1 MQMNNKVALVAGAS
15 GLTGGYLLN
24 LLLEAPEYREVIA
37 YVRKH
42 SGNRH
47 PKLKEVIVDWDML
60 QEPVVADDVYCCLGT
75 TIKKAGS
82 QEAFRKVD
90 YDYPL
95 QLAQI
100 QFQGGSQQFLLVSA
114 IGADAKS
121 SIFYSRV
128 KGELENA
135 LQAIGYTS
143 LQIFRPSFIAGPRNE
158 SRPGERIGLAIFSF
172 LSPLFIGPLKKY
184 APIHAEQIAR
194 AMLRTAQKNEQGT
207 KLYDSAVTDELG
219 K

>member
-1 MQMNNKVALVAGAS
+1 MNKTALIAGAS

-24 LLLEAPEYREVIA
+24 LLLESPEYSTVIA
-37 YVRKH
+37 YVRKS
-42 SGNRH
+42 SGLTH
-47 PKLKEVIVDWDML
+47 PKLKEIVVDWETL
-60 QEPVVADDVYCCLGT
+60 QEPVAAVDIFCCLGT

-82 QEAFRKVD
+82 QEAFRRVD
-90 YDYPL
+90 YNYPL
-95 QLAQI
+95 QLAQL
-100 QFQGGSQQFLLVSA
+100 QYRGGSQQFLLVSA
-114 IGADAKS
+114 MGADAKS

-135 LQAIGYTS
+135 LQSIGYKS
-143 LQIFRPSFIAGPRNE
+143 LLIFRPSFIAGPRKE
-158 SRPGERIGLAIFSF
+158 SRTGEMIGLAIFSI

-184 APIHAEQIAR
+184 APIQAEHIAR

>member
-1 MQMNNKVALVAGAS
+1 MNKTALLAGAS

-24 LLLEAPEYREVIA
+24 LLLESPEYSSVIA
-37 YVRKH
+37 YVRKS
-42 SGNRH
+42 SGLTH
-47 PKLKEVIVDWDML
+47 PKLKEIVVDWETL
-60 QEPVVADDVYCCLGT
+60 QEPVAAEDVFCCLGT

-82 QEAFRKVD
+82 QEAFRRVD
-90 YDYPL
+90 YNYPL

-100 QFQGGSQQFLLVSA
+100 QLRGGSQQFLLVSA

-121 SIFYSRV
+121 SVFYSRV

-135 LQAIGYTS
+135 LQSIGYKS
-143 LQIFRPSFIAGPRNE
+143 LHIFRPSFIAGPRKE
-158 SRPGERIGLAIFSF
+158 SRPGERIGLAIFSL

-184 APIHAEQIAR
+184 APIQAEHIAR
-194 AMLRTAQKNEQGT
+194 AMLRAAQKNQPGI
-207 KLYDSAVTDELG
+207 KVYDSAVTDELG

>member
-1 MQMNNKVALVAGAS
+1 MNKTALIAGAS

-24 LLLEAPEYREVIA
+24 LLLESPEYSTIIA
-37 YVRKH
+37 YVRKS
-42 SGNRH
+42 SGLTH
-47 PKLKEVIVDWDML
+47 PKLKEIVVDWETL
-60 QEPVVADDVYCCLGT
+60 QEPVAAEDIFCCLGT

-82 QEAFRKVD
+82 QEAFRRVD
-90 YDYPL
+90 YNYPL
-95 QLAQI
+95 QLAQL
-100 QFQGGSQQFLLVSA
+100 QYRGGSQQFLLVSA
-114 IGADAKS
+114 MGADAKS

-135 LQAIGYTS
+135 LQSIGYKS
-143 LQIFRPSFIAGPRNE
+143 LHIFRPSFIAGPRKE
-158 SRPGERIGLAIFSF
+158 SRTGEKIGLAIFSI

-184 APIHAEQIAR
+184 APIQAEHIAR

>member
-1 MQMNNKVALVAGAS
+1 MNKTALIAGSS
-15 GLTGGYLLN
+15 GLTGGYLLTR
-24 LLLEAPEYREVIA
+24 LLESPTYSTVIA
-37 YVRKH
+37 YVRKSSGIVH
-42 SGNRH
+42 S
-47 PKLKEVIVDWDML
+47 KLREIVVDWDTL
-60 QEPVVADDVYCCLGT
+60 QEPVTADDVFCCLGT

-95 QLAQI
+95 RLAQT
-100 QFQGGSQQFLLVSA
+100 QFRAGSQQFLLVSA

-135 LQAIGYTS
+135 LQTIGYKS
-143 LQIFRPSFIAGPRNE
+143 VHIFRPSFIAGPRKE

-172 LSPLFIGPLKKY
+172 LAPLFIGPLKKY
-184 APIHAEQIAR
+184 APIHAEHIAQ
-194 AMLRTAQKNEQGT
+194 AMLRMAQKNEPGIHV
-207 KLYDSAVTDELG
+207 YDSAVTNELG

>member
-1 MQMNNKVALVAGAS
+1 MNKTALLAGAS

-24 LLLEAPEYREVIA
+24 LLLESPEYSSVIA
-37 YVRKH
+37 YVRKS
-42 SGNRH
+42 SGLTH
-47 PKLKEVIVDWDML
+47 PKLKEIVVNWENL
-60 QEPVVADDVYCCLGT
+60 QEPVAAEDVFCCLGT

-82 QEAFRKVD
+82 QEAFRRVD
-90 YDYPL
+90 YNYPL

-100 QFQGGSQQFLLVSA
+100 QLRGGSQQFLLASA

-135 LQAIGYTS
+135 LQSIGYKS
-143 LQIFRPSFIAGPRNE
+143 LHIFRPSFIAGPRKE
-158 SRPGERIGLAIFSF
+158 SRPGERIGLAIFSL

-184 APIHAEQIAR
+184 APIQAAHIAR
-194 AMLRTAQKNEQGT
+194 AMFRAAQKNQPGIT
-207 KLYDSAVTDELG
+207 VYDSAVTDELG

>member
-1 MQMNNKVALVAGAS
+1 MNKIALIAGAS

-24 LLLEAPEYREVIA
+24 GLLESPTYSSVIA
-37 YVRKH
+37 YVRKK
-42 SGNRH
+42 SGLTH
-47 PKLKEVIVDWDML
+47 PKLKEIVVDWDTL
-60 QEPVVADDVYCCLGT
+60 PEPVTADDVFCCLGT

-95 QLAQI
+95 QLAKI
-100 QFQGGSQQFLLVSA
+100 QFRGGSQQFLLVSA
-114 IGADAKS
+114 IGADATS

-135 LQAIGYTS
+135 VQAIGYKS
-143 LQIFRPSFIAGPRNE
+143 VHIFRPSFIAGPRKE
-158 SRPGERIGLAIFSF
+158 SRPGERIGLAIFSW
-172 LSPLFIGPLKKY
+172 LAPLFIGSLKKY
-184 APIHAEQIAR
+184 APIHAEHIAR
-194 AMLRTAQKNEQGT
+194 AMLRTAEKNESGVHV
-207 KLYDSAVTDELG
+207 YDSAVTNELG

>member
-1 MQMNNKVALVAGAS
+1 MSKTALIAGAS

-24 LLLEAPEYREVIA
+24 LLLESPAYSLVIA
-37 YVRKH
+37 YVRKS
-42 SGNRH
+42 SGITH
-47 PKLKEVIVDWDML
+47 PKLKEIVVNWETL
-60 QEPVVADDVYCCLGT
+60 QEPVVADDIFCCLGT

-90 YDYPL
+90 FQYPL

-100 QFQGGSQQFLLVSA
+100 QFRGGSQQFMLVSA
-114 IGADAKS
+114 IGADSKS

-135 LQAIGYTS
+135 LQAIGYKS
-143 LQIFRPSFIAGPRNE
+143 IHIFRPSFIAGPRKE

-172 LSPLFIGPLKKY
+172 VAPLFIGPLKKY
-184 APIHAEQIAR
+184 APIHAEHIAQ
-194 AMLRTAQKNEQGT
+194 AMMRIAQKNEPGIHV
-207 KLYDSAVTDELG
+207 YDSAVTNELG

>member
-1 MQMNNKVALVAGAS
+1 MNKTALLAGAS

-24 LLLEAPEYREVIA
+24 LLLESPEYSSVIA
-37 YVRKH
+37 YVRKS
-42 SGNRH
+42 SGLTH
-47 PKLKEVIVDWDML
+47 PKLKEIVVDWENL
-60 QEPVVADDVYCCLGT
+60 QEPVAAEDVFCCLGT

-82 QEAFRKVD
+82 QEAFRRVD

-100 QFQGGSQQFLLVSA
+100 QLRGGSQQFLLVSA
-114 IGADAKS
+114 MGADAKS
-121 SIFYSRV
+121 AIFYSRV

-135 LQAIGYTS
+135 LQSIGYKS
-143 LQIFRPSFIAGPRNE
+143 LHIFRPSFIAGPRKE
-158 SRPGERIGLAIFSF
+158 SRTGEKIGLAIFSL

-184 APIHAEQIAR
+184 APIHAEHIAR
-194 AMLRTAQKNEQGT
+194 AMLRTAQKVVSGT
-207 KLYDSAVTDELG
+207 KVYDSAVTNEIG

>member
-1 MQMNNKVALVAGAS
+1 MNKTALIAGAS

-24 LLLEAPEYREVIA
+24 LLLESPEYSSVIA
-37 YVRKH
+37 YVRKS
-42 SGNRH
+42 SGLTH
-47 PKLKEVIVDWDML
+47 PKLKEIVVDWETL
-60 QEPVVADDVYCCLGT
+60 QEPVAAEDVFCCLGT

-82 QEAFRKVD
+82 QEAFRRVD

-95 QLAQI
+95 QLAQL
-100 QFQGGSQQFLLVSA
+100 QYRGGSQQFLLVSA
-114 IGADAKS
+114 MGADAKS

-128 KGELENA
+128 KGELEHA
-135 LQAIGYTS
+135 LQSIGYKG
-143 LQIFRPSFIAGPRNE
+143 LHIFRPSFIAGPRKE
-158 SRPGERIGLAIFSF
+158 SRTGEKIGLAIFSI

-184 APIHAEQIAR
+184 APIQAEHIAR

>member
-1 MQMNNKVALVAGAS
+1 MNKTALLAGAS

-24 LLLEAPEYREVIA
+24 LLLESPEYSSVIA
-37 YVRKH
+37 YVRKS
-42 SGNRH
+42 SGLTH
-47 PKLKEVIVDWDML
+47 PKLKEIVVDWETL
-60 QEPVVADDVYCCLGT
+60 QEPEAAEDVFCCLGT

-82 QEAFRKVD
+82 QEAFRRVD
-90 YDYPL
+90 YNYPL

-100 QFQGGSQQFLLVSA
+100 QLRGGSQQFLLVSSM
-114 IGADAKS
+114 GADAKS

-135 LQAIGYTS
+135 LQSIGYKS
-143 LQIFRPSFIAGPRNE
+143 LHIFRPSFIAGPRKE
-158 SRPGERIGLAIFSF
+158 SRPGEKIGLAIFSIM
-172 LSPLFIGPLKKY
+172 SPLFIGPLKKY
-184 APIHAEQIAR
+184 APIQAEHIAR

-207 KLYDSAVTDELG
+207 KVYDSAVTAELG

>member
-1 MQMNNKVALVAGAS
+1 MNKTALIAGAS

-24 LLLEAPEYREVIA
+24 LLLESTEYSTVIA
-37 YVRKH
+37 YVRKS
-42 SGNRH
+42 SGLTH
-47 PKLKEVIVDWDML
+47 PKLKEMLVDWETL
-60 QEPVVADDVYCCLGT
+60 QEPVAAEDVFCCLGT

-82 QEAFRKVD
+82 QEAFRRVD
-90 YDYPL
+90 YNYPL
-95 QLAQI
+95 QLAQL
-100 QFQGGSQQFLLVSA
+100 QFRGGSQQFLLVSA
-114 IGADAKS
+114 MGADAKS

-135 LQAIGYTS
+135 LQSIGYKS
-143 LQIFRPSFIAGPRNE
+143 LHIFRPSFIAGPRKE
-158 SRPGERIGLAIFSF
+158 SRPGERIGLAIFSL

-184 APIHAEQIAR
+184 APIQAEFIAR

-207 KLYDSAVTDELG
+207 KVYDSAVTDELG